1 MILDASSLIPAL
13 SFIIYIIFIVFG
25 IYSRKEKVDTSFLLY
40 MFFMALWSF
49 GSFMMHA
56 NTGLFSPLTW
66 NKVMLLGLF
75 GGPIAFLQTMIYLS
89 GTDKKRYQIFL
100 YIGYII
106 FFFLIYL
113 NLSGKVVTAAGFDE
127 SGFYYVLGNG
137 SILAY
142 SLSYF
147 FLGLSI
153 LLLLRQLKASDN
165 KFKKKTLRLLIIGVG
180 IIVVGVAANLY
191 KPIGKY
197 PIDLLATTINAAIIF
212 FAVYKYRLI
221 HYSSAV
227 LNILLTFFV
236 SILTSAL
243 FLFFFVPVFHI
254 NNAIPFPRVL
264 LLALILGFITSIILS
279 PLRTTTLSFLERLYG
294 GKTFTY
300 YQSLRVFSASLT
312 SIVDLETLGNLTME
326 KITSTFGLGWA
337 LMLVNDFNDRNF
349 KLNVAKQ
356 LPFDGRIIEGQD
368 QSISLKRGSEFVR
381 VFAVHQGSEKSEM
394 QYLYVPQTM
403 IDITLE
409 KGEISETLKAS
420 LILPLKFK
428 ERLNGFVILGP
439 QLDRDYYN
447 QFDLEMLQLL
457 SVQCSVALENAITF
471 ERLKQ
476 QQKRLQN
483 INNQL
488 EISRN
493 KLEAF
498 FDGITTPITIQD
510 INYNIIEV
518 NYAARRYFEKST
530 EELIG
535 NKCYKMFFNRDRPCL
550 ECLAQ
555 DCLHTRLPFNA
566 ERQDVKGL
574 LTFSLNFYPI
584 PVPKTATPIFLEFF
598 QDITKQKTLQDELI
612 QSEKLAGIGTL
623 VSGIAHEINNP
634 LGAILGTA
642 DLMLPETAEGSRLQ
656 EYTQDIARYAQN
668 AAEVIQD
675 LMVYSRK
682 TKSQPD
688 MVNIV
693 TILENSLKLAM
704 RGMDF
709 GSITVKKNYNQTN
722 EVQANATEL
731 QQVFL
736 NLIVNAV
743 QAMNSDG
750 TLTLAA
756 KQEDADVIVTIKDTG
771 IGIKKQNLDKVFNP
785 FFTTKDP
792 GAGTGLGLSI
802 AHHIVSKLGGRIIID
817 SEEKQ
822 GTTFQ
827 IVLPAANMER
837 NKIRF
842 VHAKDTRQLED
853 SFYLQRKVLVG
864 EKGYLEETIHRS
876 EDESAFHLLA
886 YKGMQPVG
894 TTTLHLSE
902 VEGEIPIQS
911 NYDLSDYM
919 DGTPYAEIDR
929 LAIIREERGSIV
941 PFSLMVLS
949 YLYIRGKGVDKMFL
963 DVFSDETKLIRMYE
977 KLGFRVIG
985 TYNKPLSCT
994 VMMLNHESN
1003 YIDTVSKM
1011 EHFVQ
1016 SFFSRLIPK
1025 LEFDG
1030 EDKEYLYKTINEI
1043 NKKTERIGEGFAQ
1056 DQKESDAEA

>member
-13 SFIIYIIFIVFG
+13 SFIVYIVFIVFG
-25 IYSRKEKVDTSFLLY
+25 IYSRKEKVDTSFLQY

-56 NTGLFSPLTW
+56 NTKLFTPLLW
-66 NKVMLLGLF
+66 NRAMLVGLF
-75 GGPIAFLQTMIYLS
+75 GGPISFLSTMIYLS
-89 GTDKKRYQIFL
+89 GTEKKRYRIFL
-100 YIGYII
+100 YAGYII
-106 FFFLIYL
+106 FVYLIYL
-113 NLSGKVVTAAGFDE
+113 NVSGKVVVDAGFNQD
-127 SGFYYVLGNG
+127 GFFYTLGNG
-137 SILAY
+137 AIIAY

-147 FLGLSI
+147 FLILSI
-153 LLLLRQLKASDN
+153 FLLWRQLAVSDN
-165 KFKKKTLRLLIIGVG
+165 KFKKKTLRLLIIGA
-180 IIVVGVAANLY
+180 IIVVTGVAGNLY
-191 KPIGKY
+191 KPVGKY

-212 FAVYKYRLI
+212 FAVYKYRLV

-236 SILTSAL
+236 SILTSML
-243 FLFFFVPVFHI
+243 FLFFFVPVFHLDQSV
-254 NNAIPFPRVL
+254 PFERVL
-264 LLALILGFITSIILS
+264 FLAIVLGFITSIILS
-279 PLRTTTLSFLERLYG
+279 PLRTTALSFLERIYG

-300 YQSLRVFSASLT
+300 YQNLRLFSASLT
-312 SIVDLETLGNLTME
+312 SIVEMETLGNLTIE
-326 KITSTFGLGWA
+326 KITSTFGLEWA
-337 LMLVNDFNDRNF
+337 MMLVNDFNDRNY

-356 LPFDGRIIEGQD
+356 LPFAGRQIDGQD
-368 QSISLKRGSEFVR
+368 QAISLKRGSEVVR
-381 VFAVHQGSEKSEM
+381 IFSMHQGNGKNEI
-394 QYLYVPQTM
+394 QYLYTPQTS
-403 IDITLE
+403 IPLTLE
-409 KGEISETLKAS
+409 KGDVTETLDAS
-420 LILPLKFK
+420 LVLPLKFK
-428 ERLNGFVILGP
+428 DRLNGFIVLGP
-439 QLDRDYYN
+439 QIDKDYYN
-447 QFDLEMLQLL
+447 QFDMEMLQLL
-457 SVQCSVALENAITF
+457 AVQCSVALENAITF

-498 FDGITTPITIQD
+498 FDGITTPISIQD
-510 INYNIIEV
+510 INYNIIEA
-518 NYAARRYFEKST
+518 NYAARRYFEKSA

-535 NKCYKMFFNRDRPCL
+535 NKCYKAFFNRDRPCL
-550 ECLAQ
+550 ECMAQ

-584 PVPKTATPIFLEFF
+584 PVPKTASPIFLEFF

-642 DLMLPETAEGSRLQ
+642 DLMLPEAAEGSKMQ
-656 EYTQDIARYAQN
+656 EYTQDIIRYAQN
-668 AAEVIQD
+668 AAEVIRD
-675 LMVYSRK
+675 LMLYSRK
-682 TKSQPD
+682 TKSTPD
-688 MVNIV
+688 MMNVV
-693 TILENSLKLAM
+693 TVLENSLKLAM
-704 RGMDF
+704 RGIDF
-709 GSITVKKNYNQTN
+709 GSITIRKNYNQTG
-722 EVQANATEL
+722 EIQANATEL

-750 TLTLAA
+750 ILTLAV
-756 KQEDADVIVTIKDTG
+756 KQEDADVIVTVKDTG
-771 IGIKKQNLDKVFNP
+771 SGIKKQNLDKVFNP

-817 SEEKQ
+817 SEERQ

-827 IVLPAANMER
+827 IILPVANMEQ

-842 VHAKDTRQLED
+842 VHAKDQRQLED

-876 EDESAFHLLA
+876 EDERAFHLLA

-894 TTTLHLSE
+894 TTTLHFSE
-902 VEGEIPIQS
+902 IEGEIPIQS
-911 NYDLSDYM
+911 NFNLSEYL
-919 DGTPYAEIDR
+919 DGSPYAEIDR
-929 LAIIREERGSIV
+929 LAILKEERGSIV

-949 YLYIRGKGVDKMFL
+949 YLYIRGKGVSKTFL
-963 DVFSDETKLIRMYE
+963 DVFTDETKLIKMYE
-977 KLGFRVIG
+977 KLGFKVIG

-994 VMMLNHESN
+994 VMMLNHEST
-1003 YIDTVSKM
+1003 YIDQVSRM

-1025 LEFDG
+1025 LDFEG
-1030 EDKEYLYKTINEI
+1030 EDREYLYKTINEI
-1043 NKKTERIGEGFAQ
+1043 NKKISVPGENG
-1056 DQKESDAEA
+1056 AEA